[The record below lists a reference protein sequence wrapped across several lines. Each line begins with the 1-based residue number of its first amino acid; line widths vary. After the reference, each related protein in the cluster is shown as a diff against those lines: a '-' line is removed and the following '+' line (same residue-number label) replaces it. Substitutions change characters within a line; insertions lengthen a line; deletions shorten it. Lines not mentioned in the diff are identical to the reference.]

1 MKNVIYHRWFVA
13 VAMLCVA
20 LLGACRSDKP
30 ANLEPQLHTLEATDI
45 SRTVATIAGQCQ
57 VEEGAVRPQLWF
69 CYGEDE
75 RMEQKTD
82 IVNADG
88 TTNGRV
94 QLQLTS
100 LTPGTTY
107 YYMLQGGS
115 GKAVLNGER
124 LSFTTLPNEKPVVGK
139 VEVLGISPLSVIV
152 GYTIADTGGDPVT
165 QSGCYLLRQDN
176 TAADDGWANATRVVQ
191 TDAPTADG
199 MLRLRI
205 GGLQPGATYTLRP
218 FAVNKNGEA
227 VGEGVTLVTS
237 LATTISEAGQLT
249 QLVGDDKYNY
259 AAIAIAGTLNGDD
272 LRTLRDMAG
281 RDNEDHA
288 TNGQLADID
297 LSGAQIVEGGK
308 AYAAGH
314 YTQNNVVGTALF
326 ASCQKLRRIVLP
338 LQTIRIE
345 GDAFKDCSS
354 LSTIIIPAL
363 VEKIT
368 PSSGCTALAN
378 ISVAAG
384 NSHYCSKDGVL
395 LSADG
400 SAILWFPMGKGGE
413 YTLPAT
419 VTEVGDYAFRDC
431 SIEKFVFAAG
441 LKSIG
446 KCTFYNSKVKEVSLP
461 STLKQVPTG
470 LFQKCAHLATVH
482 LGQATEL
489 LGEYVFDGCPLTNL
503 YISAPTP
510 PACTDKS
517 FATSGTYLFSTCRI
531 HVPEGRRIYYR
542 GNATWAKF
550 KIIKEDN

>member
-1 MKNVIYHRWFVA
+1 
-13 VAMLCVA
+13 MLCVA
-20 LLGACRSDKP
+20 LLGACSSDKP
-30 ANLEPQLHTLEATDI
+30 DNLEPQLHTLDATDI
-45 SRTVATIAGQCQ
+45 SRTEATIAGQCQ

-75 RMEQKTD
+75 RMEHKTEL
-82 IVNADG
+82 VNADG
-88 TTNGRV
+88 MASGMV

-152 GYTIADTGGDPVT
+152 SYTIADSGGDPVT

-176 TAADDGWANATRVVQ
+176 TAADGGWANATRLVQ
-191 TDAPTADG
+191 TDAADADG

-237 LATTISEAGQLT
+237 SATTISEAGQLT

-431 SIEKFVFAAG
+431 SIEKFVFADG

>member
-1 MKNVIYHRWFVA
+1 
-13 VAMLCVA
+13 MLCVA
-20 LLGACRSDKP
+20 LLGACSSDKP
-30 ANLEPQLHTLEATDI
+30 DNLEPQLHTLEATDI
-45 SRTVATIAGQCQ
+45 SRTEATIAGQCQ

-88 TTNGRV
+88 MTNGRV

-152 GYTIADTGGDPVT
+152 GYTIADTGGDAVT
-165 QSGCYLLRQDN
+165 QSGCYLSRQDN
-176 TAADDGWANATRVVQ
+176 TAADGGWANATRVVQ
-191 TDAPTADG
+191 TDAPTANG

-227 VGEGVTLVTS
+227 VGEDVTLVTS
-237 LATTISEAGQLT
+237 TATTISEAGQLT

-259 AAIAIAGTLNGDD
+259 TAIAIAGTLNGDD

-288 TNGQLADID
+288 THGQLADID

-338 LQTIRIE
+338 LQTIKIE

-400 SAILWFPMGKGGE
+400 SAILWFPMGKGGA

-446 KCTFYNSKVKEVSLP
+446 KYTFYNSKVKEVSLP

-470 LFQKCAHLATVH
+470 LFQKCARLATVH

-510 PACTDKS
+510 PVCTDKS

-531 HVPEGRRIYYR
+531 HVPKGRRIYYR

>member
-1 MKNVIYHRWFVA
+1 M
-13 VAMLCVA
+13 
-20 LLGACRSDKP
+20 
-30 ANLEPQLHTLEATDI
+30 
-45 SRTVATIAGQCQ
+45 
-57 VEEGAVRPQLWF
+57 
-69 CYGEDE
+69 
-75 RMEQKTD
+75 
-82 IVNADG
+82 
-88 TTNGRV
+88 
-94 QLQLTS
+94 
-100 LTPGTTY
+100 
-107 YYMLQGGS
+107 
-115 GKAVLNGER
+115 
-124 LSFTTLPNEKPVVGK
+124 
-139 VEVLGISPLSVIV
+139 
-152 GYTIADTGGDPVT
+152 
-165 QSGCYLLRQDN
+165 
-176 TAADDGWANATRVVQ
+176 
-191 TDAPTADG
+191 
-199 MLRLRI
+199 
-205 GGLQPGATYTLRP
+205 
-218 FAVNKNGEA
+218 
-227 VGEGVTLVTS
+227 TLVTS

-400 SAILWFPMGKGGE
+400 SAILWFPMGKGGA

-446 KCTFYNSKVKEVSLP
+446 KYTFYNSKVKEASLP

-510 PACTDKS
+510 PVCSDKS
-517 FATSGTYLFSTCRI
+517 FATSGTYLFNTCRI